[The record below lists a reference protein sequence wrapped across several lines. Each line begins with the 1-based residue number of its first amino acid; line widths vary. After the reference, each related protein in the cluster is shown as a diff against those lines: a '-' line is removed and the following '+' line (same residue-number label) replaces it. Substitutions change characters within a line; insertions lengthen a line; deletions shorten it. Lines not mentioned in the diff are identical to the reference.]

1 MHLTPSRLI
10 AVGFL
15 LVILAGAGLLM
26 LPIASRGEPAGFLD
40 ALFTSTSATCVTG
53 LVVRD
58 TFTGWT
64 VFGQLVI
71 LALIQLGGLGF
82 MTFITLTSML
92 LGKRLGLYDRK
103 VLMQSAGNITLDG
116 TATLIRKIIPFTFVF
131 EFAGAALLAIRFI
144 PEFGVLRGIYAAVF
158 HAISAFCNAGFDLMG
173 MRAPFSSLTAYVSD
187 PLVSLT
193 ICMLIIIGGLGFLV
207 WRDLVRCRFRWKRLQ
222 LHSKLVLTASGI
234 LLFGGWLLLLGFE
247 WNASMADLSIPEK
260 LLASFFQA
268 VTPRT
273 AGFNTVDLSKLSDSG
288 NLLTDFLMLIGG
300 SPGSTAGGIKTTT
313 LAVLVLSALA
323 SARGRMRVNTFRMS
337 IERETLRQASS
348 ILLDLSRHEPDGHS
362 GHLRHR
368 ALRSEGRH
376 VRSRLRHCDGRSVAR
391 ADAAAQRR
399 EPCHSHSA
407 HVRRAYRWSELRSAV
422 LGAALRAAAGSSH
435 RQDPHRII
443 RERNRFMKSVLI
455 IGMGRTGRH
464 LASKMQELGNDV
476 MIVDKN
482 PAIIEALSGRFTD
495 SNICDC
501 TNDAIIKALGVDNF
515 DICFVTIGEDF
526 QASLVVTSLLK
537 QFGARMIVSK
547 AKQDIQADLL
557 RKIGAD
563 EIVCPEREISE
574 KLAVRYNAD
583 NIFDFIPLTA
593 DYSIYEL
600 PIQAAWIGQTLSGLN
615 VRRKYQINI
624 IAVKHDNEINPNV
637 GPDYRFREGDHIILI
652 GRSNEVFKLAA
663 KM

>member
-273 AGFNTVDLSKLSDSG
+273 AGFNTIDLGALTGPSQAVSC
-288 NLLTDFLMLIGG
+288 LLMFIGG
-300 SPGSTAGGIKTTT
+300 SPGSTAGGIKTVTA
-313 LAVLVLSALA
+313 AVLVLTAINAFCGRTTVSAFGRTIAPRSIMNAVTLLMA
-323 SARGRMRVNTFRMS
+323 GGVLCLVGACAIAGIEDAPFHQCLFEAVSAFGTVGVSMGLTP
-337 IERETLRQASS
+337 TL
-348 ILLDLSRHEPDGHS
+348 
-362 GHLRHR
+362 
-368 ALRSEGRH
+368 
-376 VRSRLRHCDGRSVAR
+376 
-391 ADAAAQRR
+391 AAASRVILIVMMYMGRVGVLTLGVAVFMRRR
-399 EPCHSHSA
+399 EPPRLKYPDA
-407 HVRRAYRWSELRSAV
+407 DV
-422 LGAALRAAAGSSH
+422 
-435 RQDPHRII
+435 
-443 RERNRFMKSVLI
+443 F
-455 IGMGRTGRH
+455 IG
-464 LASKMQELGNDV
+464 
-476 MIVDKN
+476 
-482 PAIIEALSGRFTD
+482 
-495 SNICDC
+495 
-501 TNDAIIKALGVDNF
+501 
-515 DICFVTIGEDF
+515 
-526 QASLVVTSLLK
+526 
-537 QFGARMIVSK
+537 
-547 AKQDIQADLL
+547 
-557 RKIGAD
+557 
-563 EIVCPEREISE
+563 
-574 KLAVRYNAD
+574 
-583 NIFDFIPLTA
+583 
-593 DYSIYEL
+593 
-600 PIQAAWIGQTLSGLN
+600 
-615 VRRKYQINI
+615 
-624 IAVKHDNEINPNV
+624 
-637 GPDYRFREGDHIILI
+637 
-652 GRSNEVFKLAA
+652 
-663 KM
+663 

>member
-116 TATLIRKIIPFTFVF
+116 TAALIRKIIPFTFVF
-131 EFAGAALLAIRFI
+131 EFAGAALLSIRFI

-300 SPGSTAGGIKTTT
+300 SPG
-313 LAVLVLSALA
+313 
-323 SARGRMRVNTFRMS
+323 R
-337 IERETLRQASS
+337 
-348 ILLDLSRHEPDGHS
+348 RHQDDD
-362 GHLRHR
+362 
-368 ALRSEGRH
+368 A
-376 VRSRLRHCDGRSVAR
+376 GRSGAQCAGLGTRPHAR
-391 ADAAAQRR
+391 QYL
-399 EPCHSHSA
+399 P
-407 HVRRAYRWSELRSAV
+407 HV
-422 LGAALRAAAGSSH
+422 H
-435 RQDPHRII
+435 
-443 RERNRFMKSVLI
+443 
-455 IGMGRTGRH
+455 
-464 LASKMQELGNDV
+464 
-476 MIVDKN
+476 
-482 PAIIEALSGRFTD
+482 
-495 SNICDC
+495 
-501 TNDAIIKALGVDNF
+501 
-515 DICFVTIGEDF
+515 
-526 QASLVVTSLLK
+526 
-537 QFGARMIVSK
+537 
-547 AKQDIQADLL
+547 
-557 RKIGAD
+557 
-563 EIVCPEREISE
+563 
-574 KLAVRYNAD
+574 
-583 NIFDFIPLTA
+583 
-593 DYSIYEL
+593 
-600 PIQAAWIGQTLSGLN
+600 
-615 VRRKYQINI
+615 
-624 IAVKHDNEINPNV
+624 
-637 GPDYRFREGDHIILI
+637 
-652 GRSNEVFKLAA
+652 
-663 KM
+663 

>member
-273 AGFNTVDLSKLSDSG
+273 AGFNTIDLGALTGPSQAVSC
-288 NLLTDFLMLIGG
+288 LLMFIGG
-300 SPGSTAGGIKTTT
+300 SPGSTAGGIKTVTA
-313 LAVLVLSALA
+313 AVLVLTAISAFCGRTTVSAFGRTIAPRSIMNAVTLLMAGGVLCLVGACAIAGIEDAPFHQCLFEAVSAFGTVGVSMGLTPTLSAA
-323 SARGRMRVNTFRMS
+323 SCVILIVMMYMGRVGVLTLGVAVFMR
-337 IERETLRQASS
+337 
-348 ILLDLSRHEPDGHS
+348 
-362 GHLRHR
+362 
-368 ALRSEGRH
+368 
-376 VRSRLRHCDGRSVAR
+376 
-391 ADAAAQRR
+391 RR
-399 EPCHSHSA
+399 EPPRLKYPDA
-407 HVRRAYRWSELRSAV
+407 DV
-422 LGAALRAAAGSSH
+422 
-435 RQDPHRII
+435 
-443 RERNRFMKSVLI
+443 F
-455 IGMGRTGRH
+455 IG
-464 LASKMQELGNDV
+464 
-476 MIVDKN
+476 
-482 PAIIEALSGRFTD
+482 
-495 SNICDC
+495 
-501 TNDAIIKALGVDNF
+501 
-515 DICFVTIGEDF
+515 
-526 QASLVVTSLLK
+526 
-537 QFGARMIVSK
+537 
-547 AKQDIQADLL
+547 
-557 RKIGAD
+557 
-563 EIVCPEREISE
+563 
-574 KLAVRYNAD
+574 
-583 NIFDFIPLTA
+583 
-593 DYSIYEL
+593 
-600 PIQAAWIGQTLSGLN
+600 
-615 VRRKYQINI
+615 
-624 IAVKHDNEINPNV
+624 
-637 GPDYRFREGDHIILI
+637 
-652 GRSNEVFKLAA
+652 
-663 KM
+663 